1 MPHVHTIIW
10 AAAASAM
17 NFHTRPAD
25 FASNVVN
32 SPWGMQI
39 TGFPP
44 SQQDGSSHGGS
55 TMRESS
61 LKHICDS
68 IFCPSAMR
76 NPQRRSHVS
85 RRPAARPRRSPLRS
99 SSSTATS
106 IFSSECEF
114 KHRTGASPRTPEDQC
129 CAVLPSSVHAKMCKQ
144 HWPQGGCGGR

>member
-1 MPHVHTIIW
+1 MPNVHTIIW

-76 NPQRRSHVS
+76 NPQRRDHVS
-85 RRPAARPRRSPLRS
+85 RRPAARPRRSPQICSAVFLLDGNFYFFHNNVI
-99 SSSTATS
+99 SSTAQ
-106 IFSSECEF
+106 
-114 KHRTGASPRTPEDQC
+114 AQ
-129 CAVLPSSVHAKMCKQ
+129 LPAPLKISVVVRCFLQHAC
-144 HWPQGGCGGR
+144 RDV

>member
-1 MPHVHTIIW
+1 MFVRNANIQLRALELLLPTKKR
-10 AAAASAM
+10 SAIKEQHHAKCSYHYLGRCSFRHEF

-39 TGFPP
+39 TPFPP

-76 NPQRRSHVS
+76 NPQRRDHVS
-85 RRPAARPRRSPLRS
+85 RRPAARPRRSPQTCS
-99 SSSTATS
+99 
-106 IFSSECEF
+106 
-114 KHRTGASPRTPEDQC
+114 
-129 CAVLPSSVHAKMCKQ
+129 AVILLDCNFYFFITV
-144 HWPQGGCGGR
+144 

>member
-1 MPHVHTIIW
+1 MTECLLGMPISSLEPWSSCSPKKRAQQLRSNTMPNVHTIIW

-85 RRPAARPRRSPLRS
+85 RRPAARPRRSPQTCS
-99 SSSTATS
+99 
-106 IFSSECEF
+106 
-114 KHRTGASPRTPEDQC
+114 
-129 CAVLPSSVHAKMCKQ
+129 AVILLDCNFYFFITM
-144 HWPQGGCGGR
+144 